1 VEDLKIWQFSNLK
14 IWQFEDLKMMDAL
27 IDSVKFELFNFQ
39 IFKST
44 NFQIKSM
51 NIELEIFSPVHQIKD
66 KLFDEQDLKVFIKR
80 DDLIHPIISGNKW
93 RKLKYLLKQAQ
104 AENKSHLV
112 TFGGAYS
119 NHLLATAAA
128 AAKFGFK
135 STGIVR
141 GEAVNNDTLFLC
153 RLHGMNLLFT
163 DRESYRDKPALF
175 SKHFAEDEQAFF
187 IDEGGASAEG
197 AKGCSEL
204 IDELTETY
212 DHIFCACGTGTTAA
226 GIINGIEKRQLSIQ
240 FHAVPVFKNGDFI
253 KDEISRFL
261 TIPENYHLHTGYHFG
276 GYGKADNTL
285 IDFVKQFVA
294 ATGILIEPV
303 YTGKMLYAIYDLAAK
318 NYFAPGSRILAIH
331 SGGIWG
337 LLGMK
342 DRF

>member
-1 VEDLKIWQFSNLK
+1 
-14 IWQFEDLKMMDAL
+14 MD
-27 IDSVKFELFNFQ
+27 IN
-39 IFKST
+39 
-44 NFQIKSM
+44 
-51 NIELEIFSPVHQIKD
+51 LEIFSPVQQIKN
-66 KLFDEQDLKVFIKR
+66 KFFDEQGLEVFIKR

-93 RKLKYLLKQAQ
+93 RKLKYLLKRAQ
-104 AENKSHLV
+104 AGNKNHLV

-135 STGIVR
+135 ATGIVR
-141 GEAVNNDTLFLC
+141 GEEVNNDTLFLC

-175 SKHFAEDEQAFF
+175 KKYFADDVNAIF

-204 IDELTETY
+204 VNELTDTY
-212 DHIFCACGTGTTAA
+212 DHVFCACGTGTTAA
-226 GIINGIEKRQLSIQ
+226 GIINGIENNNLLTQ
-240 FHAVPVFKNGDFI
+240 FNAVPVFKNGEFI
-253 KDEISRFL
+253 KGGIDKFL
-261 TIPENYHLHTGYHFG
+261 TTPTIYHLHTAYHFG
-276 GYGKADNTL
+276 GYGKTNNEL
-285 IDFVKQFVA
+285 IEFIKQFVS

-303 YTGKMLYAIYDLAAK
+303 YTGKMLYGIYDLAAK
-318 NYFAPGSRILAIH
+318 NYFKPGSRILAIH

-342 DRF
+342 DKF